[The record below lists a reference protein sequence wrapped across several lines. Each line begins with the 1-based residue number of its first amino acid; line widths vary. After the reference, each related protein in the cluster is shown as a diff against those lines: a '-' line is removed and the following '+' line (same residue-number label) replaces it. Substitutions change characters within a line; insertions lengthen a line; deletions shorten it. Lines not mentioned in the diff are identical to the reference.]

1 MGAEEAFRFYEAIRH
16 RLPEAAFPSAFA
28 RAADLGE
35 IADRY
40 DVFVFDA
47 FGVLNVGDTAIAGAR
62 RRIDALREAGKQVIV
77 LTNAA
82 SLNRADTVGKFEKFG
97 FDFKAEEIV
106 SSRDAARQAF
116 AATVAASDRWGVI
129 TAAGDDCADFP
140 APLVSLLDD
149 EAAYDAVGGFLFLS
163 TARWTAR
170 HQDMLERSIGRRK
183 RPMIVGNPDAVAPR
197 ETGNSLEPGFYAHRV
212 ADRYDV
218 EVAFHGK
225 PFPSIYDLVEER
237 IGARAVRPRV
247 VMMGDTL
254 HTDVL
259 GAAAR
264 GWSSVLVS
272 DHGLFRGLPVGDFIA
287 RSGIVPD
294 WVIPAI

>member
-1 MGAEEAFRFYEAIRH
+1 MEAEEAFRFYESIRH
-16 RLPEAAFPSAFA
+16 RLPEAAFPAAFT

-35 IADRY
+35 LAERY

-47 FGVLNVGDTAIAGAR
+47 FGVLNVGDTAIEGAR
-62 RRIDALREAGKQVIV
+62 RRIDALRAAGKQIVV

-82 SLNRADTVGKFEKFG
+82 SLNEADTVRKFEKFG
-97 FDFKAEEIV
+97 FDFAADEIV
-106 SSRDAARQAF
+106 SSRDAARRAF
-116 AATVAASDRWGVI
+116 AATAATGRWGVI
-129 TAAGDDCADFP
+129 TAAADDCADFP
-140 APLVSLLDD
+140 SPLVSLLDG
-149 EAAYDAVGGFLFLS
+149 EAEYDAVDGFLFLS
-163 TARWTAR
+163 TARWTGR
-170 HQDMLERSIGRRK
+170 HQDMLERSLAHRK
-183 RPMIVGNPDAVAPR
+183 RPLIVGNPDVVAPR

-212 ADRYDV
+212 ADRCGV

-237 IGARAVRPRV
+237 IEARAARPRV

-272 DHGLFRGLPVGDFIA
+272 DHGLFRGLSVEEFIA
-287 RSGIVPD
+287 ASGIVPD